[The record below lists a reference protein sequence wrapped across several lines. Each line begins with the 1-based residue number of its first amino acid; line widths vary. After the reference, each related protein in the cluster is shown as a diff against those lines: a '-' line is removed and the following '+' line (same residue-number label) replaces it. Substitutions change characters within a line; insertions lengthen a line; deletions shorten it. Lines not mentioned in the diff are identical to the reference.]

1 MSQSTPDDFAHVEEL
16 SHQLVEF
23 YDKINSWEHSVVK
36 GSGLSPAQM
45 HTIEVIGHQQ
55 DMRMKELAE
64 RLGVTTGTL
73 TVAVDKLEKKG
84 LVERK
89 PHRSDRRSW
98 LVALTPKGQAAF
110 AQHDRFH
117 NDFTKD
123 ISEGLTNKE
132 IAMFS
137 SLLGKLLN
145 RM

>member
-1 MSQSTPDDFAHVEEL
+1 MTQSTPEDIDHIDDL
-16 SHQLVEF
+16 SHKLVEL
-23 YDKINSWEHSVVK
+23 YDKINSWEHSVIK

-55 DMRMKELAE
+55 DIRMKELAE
-64 RLGVTTGTL
+64 RIGVTTGTL

-89 PHRSDRRSW
+89 PHHSDRRSW
-98 LVALTPKGQAAF
+98 LVALTPKGKAVF
-110 AQHDRFH
+110 TQHDRFH

-123 ISEGLTNKE
+123 ISEGMTNKE
-132 IAMFS
+132 IATFS
-137 SLLGKLLN
+137 TLLGKLLD

>member
-1 MSQSTPDDFAHVEEL
+1 MSQSTPDDVAHVEEL

-45 HTIEVIGHQQ
+45 HTIEVIGHHQ

-73 TVAVDKLEKKG
+73 TVAVDKLERKG

-89 PHRSDRRSW
+89 PHHSDRRSW
-98 LVALTPKGQAAF
+98 FVALTAKGQAAF

-132 IAMFS
+132 ITMFS
-137 SLLGKLLN
+137 SLLSKLLN

>member
-1 MSQSTPDDFAHVEEL
+1 MSHTDNTEKSAVLEL

-23 YDKINSWEHSVVK
+23 YDKINSWEQSVIQ

-84 LVERK
+84 LVVRK
-89 PHRSDRRSW
+89 PHLHDRRSW
-98 LVALTPKGQAAF
+98 LVALTEKGQTIF

-117 NDFTKD
+117 MDFTED
-123 ISEGLTNKE
+123 ISAGLSNSE
-132 IAMFS
+132 VAQFS
-137 SLLGKLLN
+137 TMLSKLLN